1 MSVTAPAPSST
12 DPTAR
17 SLWQAARTPLVV
29 LVLVVLAGSAL
40 ALATAGR
47 GGEPLDPS
55 SAAPAGARA
64 LTQLLRGQGVQVVP
78 ATTTAEAVG
87 AAGPGSTLLV
97 IGSDRLSESRLQQLR
112 DVVDRG
118 TDLVVLGAGE
128 RSLRVLAPAVQLGQG
143 GPAEVREP
151 ACTLPTAARA
161 GAAHTGGVTYL
172 PPADAVAC
180 YPGRGGP
187 SLVVVPGDGGSVTL
201 LGDASALTNERLADE
216 GDAALSLGLLGANP
230 RLVWYLPGASD
241 VASEGSRGLFSLV
254 PAGIRFA
261 LAELA
266 VAVVLLALWRARR
279 LGPVVS
285 EPLPVVVRASES
297 VEGRAR
303 LYRRGRAR
311 AGSAARLRAA
321 TARRCAARLGLPASA
336 ADPSRPAALL
346 DGLARATGRRA
357 DELQTLLLGPAPE
370 DDTDLVR
377 LADALDAL
385 EREVRRP

>member
-1 MSVTAPAPSST
+1 MSATAAPASST

-29 LVLVVLAGSAL
+29 LVLVLLAGSAL

-47 GGEPLDPS
+47 GGERLDPG
-55 SAAPAGARA
+55 SAAPAGSRA
-64 LTQLLRGQGVQVVP
+64 LAQLLRGQGVQVVTVGT
-78 ATTTAEAVG
+78 AAEAAG
-87 AAGPGSTLLV
+87 AAGPGSTLLIV
-97 IGSDRLSESRLQQLR
+97 GSDRLSESKLRQLR
-112 DVVDRG
+112 EAG
-118 TDLVVLGAGE
+118 ADLVVPAAGE
-128 RSLRVLAPAVQLGQG
+128 PSLRVLVPSVRLGEG

-151 ACTLPTAARA
+151 ACTLPTAVRA

-187 SLVVVPGDGGSVTL
+187 SLVVVREDGASVTL
-201 LGDASALTNERLADE
+201 LGDPAAFTNKRLADE
-216 GDAALSLGLLGANP
+216 GDAALALGLLGANP
-230 RLVWYLPGASD
+230 RLVWYLPNPSD
-241 VASEGSRGLFSLV
+241 AASEANRGLFSLV
-254 PAGIRFA
+254 PAGIRFGIA
-261 LAELA
+261 QLA

-279 LGPVVS
+279 LGPVVV

-311 AGSAARLRAA
+311 AGSAAHLRAA

-336 ADPSRPAALL
+336 ADPARPAALL
-346 DGLARATGRRA
+346 DRLARATGRPVGEVQA
-357 DELQTLLLGPAPE
+357 LLLGPAPE
-370 DDTDLVR
+370 DDTGLVR

>member
-1 MSVTAPAPSST
+1 VSTTVPTASST

-29 LVLVVLAGSAL
+29 LVLVLLAGSAL

-47 GGEPLDPS
+47 GGQPLDPA
-55 SAAPAGARA
+55 SAAPAGSRA
-64 LTQLLRGQGVQVVP
+64 LAQLLRGQGVQVVT
-78 ATTTAEAVG
+78 AGTAAEAVA

-97 IGSDRLSESRLQQLR
+97 IGSDRLSESKLRQLL
-112 DVVDRG
+112 DAG
-118 TDLVVLGAGE
+118 ADLVVPAAGE
-128 RSLRVLAPAVQLGQG
+128 PSLRVLAPSVRLGEG
-143 GPAEVREP
+143 GPAEVRDP
-151 ACTLPTAARA
+151 ACALPTAVHA

-180 YPGRGGP
+180 YRGRGGP
-187 SLVVVPGDGGSVTL
+187 SLVVVRGGGRSVTL
-201 LGDASALTNERLADE
+201 LGDASALTNKRLAEE
-216 GDAALSLGLLGANP
+216 GDAALALGLLGANP
-230 RLVWYLPGASD
+230 RLVWYLPTASD
-241 VASEGSRGLFSLV
+241 VASETSRGLFSLV
-254 PAGIRFA
+254 PAGIRFGIA
-261 LAELA
+261 QLA

-279 LGPVVS
+279 LGPVVA

-311 AGSAARLRAA
+311 AGSAAHLRAA
-321 TARRCAARLGLPASA
+321 TARRCAARLGLPTSA
-336 ADPSRPAALL
+336 ADPARTGALL
-346 DGLARATGRRA
+346 DALVRATGRPA
-357 DELQTLLLGPAPE
+357 GELQALLLGPAPE
-370 DDTDLVR
+370 DDTGLVR